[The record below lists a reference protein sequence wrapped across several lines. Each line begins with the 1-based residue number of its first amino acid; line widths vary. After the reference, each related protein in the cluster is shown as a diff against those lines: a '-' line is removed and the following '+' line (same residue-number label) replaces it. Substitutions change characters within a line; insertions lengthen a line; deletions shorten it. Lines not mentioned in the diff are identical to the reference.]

1 MVDIE
6 PTIELRRAL
15 RAAAD
20 PTKAAALQRY
30 FREPIASLGVPKAQA
45 EAIAADVVTR
55 YRMSPAQRLAVAEE
69 LVETA
74 EYHEELILAFALVRK
89 LVKRYPGDDLLD
101 TFERWLRTGVSNW
114 AA

>member
-20 PTKAAALQRY
+20 PTKAAARQRY
-30 FREPIASLGVPKAQA
+30 FRG
-45 EAIAADVVTR
+45 
-55 YRMSPAQRLAVAEE
+55 
-69 LVETA
+69 TA

-89 LVKRYPGDDLLD
+89 VVKRYPGDDLLD
-101 TFERWLRTGVSNW
+101 TFER
-114 AA
+114 